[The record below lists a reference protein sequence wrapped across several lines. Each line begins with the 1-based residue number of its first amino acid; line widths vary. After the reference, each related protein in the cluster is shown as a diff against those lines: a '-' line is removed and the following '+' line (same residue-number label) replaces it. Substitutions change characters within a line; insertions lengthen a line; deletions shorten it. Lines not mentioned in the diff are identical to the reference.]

1 MRKAIHKIL
10 LIVIPSRWRMPQR
23 GGDPPVV
30 PIAASAKVAPAIRHP
45 PRLLSLATATRE
57 YARRLDAGTLT
68 TARDADLARLFEA
81 MGPEIWAWAYA
92 RRLTGQRPWRARP
105 DIDERV
111 ERAIVGH
118 EMLCDVDTWER
129 ALKRLDAEV
138 ERARLH
144 RTRIPDPLAVP
155 DAIRAVIEERRRS
168 ALERVERR
176 RRRADDGSGSL
187 PVPEEAVAHVPFP
200 AKAK

>member
-1 MRKAIHKIL
+1 MRQ
-10 LIVIPSRWRMPQR
+10 W
-23 GGDPPVV
+23 GDDPPAA
-30 PIAASAKVAPAIRHP
+30 PIAAPGVVAPAIRHP

-57 YARRLDAGTLT
+57 YARRLDTGTLT
-68 TARDADLARLFEA
+68 TARDADLTQLFEA

-105 DIDERV
+105 AIDERV
-111 ERAIVGH
+111 ERAIVGR
-118 EMLCDVDTWER
+118 EMLCDVDTWDR

-138 ERARLH
+138 ERARLY

-155 DAIRAVIEERRRS
+155 DAVRAVIDERRRA

-187 PVPEEAVAHVPFP
+187 PVPEEAVTDVPFP